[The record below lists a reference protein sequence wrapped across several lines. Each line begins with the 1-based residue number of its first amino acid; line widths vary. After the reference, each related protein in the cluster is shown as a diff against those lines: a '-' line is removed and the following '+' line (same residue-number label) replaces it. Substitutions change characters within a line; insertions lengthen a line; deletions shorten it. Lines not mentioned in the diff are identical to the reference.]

1 MLIPAVQ
8 KRAQRPD
15 CYPLK
20 GLLISIAWCVET
32 WFQEGS
38 HHSHNWEDW
47 LTIPKLAV
55 QTIWFMLNTCFPFW
69 EAGVWVGWTGRVCP
83 HDQLP
88 TTTPGTESP
97 TNIPGC
103 KISHMSSQLPA
114 GGIKCVLCGF
124 IRRGPWEAC
133 AWFSRTSPHAP
144 CHFADCLLG
153 PFTVTNHSFK

>member
-32 WFQEGS
+32 WFREGS

-69 EAGVWVGWTGRVCP
+69 EAGVWVGW
-83 HDQLP
+83 QA
-88 TTTPGTESP
+88 ESA
-97 TNIPGC
+97 
-103 KISHMSSQLPA
+103 HMTSSRQQPRALS
-114 GGIKCVLCGF
+114 LQQ
-124 IRRGPWEAC
+124 
-133 AWFSRTSPHAP
+133 TSLVARFHT
-144 CHFADCLLG
+144 CHHNSLLG
-153 PFTVTNHSFK
+153 GLSASCVASLGEDPGKLVPGFSGLHPMRLVTLLIAFWVLSL